1 MIIASQEALD
11 HIEAQKN
18 KAMAPDKIKAAEK
31 FLSMD
36 FETIYASL
44 TREEQQQFWRKV
56 IDKIIFD
63 PETRDFS
70 IIFL

>member
-1 MIIASQEALD
+1 MTISKRK
-11 HIEAQKN
+11 KN